1 MYLHLIIN
9 SNRMDFDDFFENN
22 RRKHGNYREPVY
34 HDADRYSYNSHHSY
48 SGYSG
53 HLKWINIIEKIGRN
67 KKLKL
72 LVLLA
77 GILFLAI
84 AIVLII
90 ILLPFFAKLYD
101 YISQNGLQGLLD
113 GIIGFLD
120 KIWKGSGK

>member
-1 MYLHLIIN
+1 
-9 SNRMDFDDFFENN
+9 MDFDDFFENK
-22 RRKHGNYREPVY
+22 RRNHGNYREPVY
-34 HDADRYSYNSHHSY
+34 HDADRYSHNSQHSY
-48 SGYSG
+48 SGYSD
-53 HLKWINIIEKIGRN
+53 HLKWINILEKIRRN

-77 GILFLAI
+77 GMLFLAI

-90 ILLPFFAKLYD
+90 ILLPLFAKLYD
-101 YISQNGLQGLLD
+101 YIIQNGLQGLLD